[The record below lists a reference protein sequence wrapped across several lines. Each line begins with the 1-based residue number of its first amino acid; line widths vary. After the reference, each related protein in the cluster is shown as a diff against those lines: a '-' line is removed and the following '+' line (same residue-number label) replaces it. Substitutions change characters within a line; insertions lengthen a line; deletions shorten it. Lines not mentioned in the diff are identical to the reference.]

1 MSDNILVRIPTRE
14 ALLERFAHARRLDT
28 AWLMAQ
34 VGGLVV
40 LAFLVDWN
48 DAATRPII
56 SLVAAMSVVG
66 PIMTSVAIAWA
77 QNKRE
82 IGQLKEQTR
91 FGEFDKH
98 RLRSLLIDTL
108 SRLRMQ
114 EVQVPVYITPN
125 RMLNAGSVNLG
136 FTGYLL
142 GMNGVYLNRQV
153 LHKLSPAE
161 VQNIMGQELG
171 HYRMYRLPSE
181 RFLELTFGV
190 GALFGIFVSQLINMP
205 GFFGILLQVVLAS
218 AFWWIASFP
227 RAMVGSVVELLCD
240 DLGAQV
246 QGVEASVSSFLK
258 IGLESEL
265 LYTVHLQA
273 LLANKEN
280 HSLSVAKIAET
291 VEAAVPYGH
300 FTHEELERAV
310 NEALQNRKRKEEK
323 ISLLGFLDYIW
334 NSDQDDDDESIAEI
348 EAQVKALQQWPR
360 LEWEDL
366 LETPQGINLNATNM
380 EALVN
385 LIAENPDHVL
395 FQLPEEIGKGDS
407 VHPPIRIRILYLW
420 KNRLAIAAQRRALE
434 PMRQK

>member
-1 MSDNILVRIPTRE
+1 MADNLLEQIPLRA

-28 AWLMAQ
+28 AWLMTQ
-34 VGGLVV
+34 VGGLVI
-40 LAFLVDWN
+40 LAFLIDWN
-48 DAATRPII
+48 DAAARPILSI
-56 SLVAAMSVVG
+56 VAAISVAG

-98 RLRSLLIDTL
+98 RLRSLLVDTL
-108 SRLRMQ
+108 QRLRMQ

-125 RMLNAGSVNLG
+125 RMLNASSINLG

-153 LHKLSPAE
+153 LHKLSAAE
-161 VQNIMGQELG
+161 VQNIMGHELG
-171 HYRMYRLPSE
+171 HFRLYRLPSE
-181 RFLELTFGV
+181 RFLELTFCV
-190 GALFGIFVSQLINMP
+190 GALVGIFASQIINLP
-205 GFFGILLQVVLAS
+205 GFFGILLQVATGS

-227 RAMVGSVVELLCD
+227 RAMVGAVVELLCD

-265 LYTVHLQA
+265 LFTVHLQA

-280 HSLSVAKIAET
+280 QSLSVAKIAET

-348 EAQVKALQQWPR
+348 EAQVKALRQWPR
-360 LEWEDL
+360 LEWEEL
-366 LETPQGINLNATNM
+366 LESSQGLKLSANNM
-380 EALVN
+380 EALIN
-385 LIAENPDHVL
+385 LIAEHPHHVL
-395 FQLPEEIGKGDS
+395 FQLPE
-407 VHPPIRIRILYLW
+407 
-420 KNRLAIAAQRRALE
+420 
-434 PMRQK
+434 

>member
-1 MSDNILVRIPTRE
+1 MANNLFERIPTRE
-14 ALLERFAHARRLDT
+14 ALLARFSHAYRLDT
-28 AWLMAQ
+28 AWLVTQ
-34 VGGLVV
+34 VGGLVA
-40 LAFLVDWN
+40 LAFLVDWK

-56 SLVAAMSVVG
+56 SIVAAMSVVG
-66 PIMTSVAIAWA
+66 PIMTSVAMALA

-98 RLRSLLIDTL
+98 RLRALLVDTL

-125 RMLNAGSVNLG
+125 RMLNASSINLG

-153 LHKLSPAE
+153 LHKLSSAE
-161 VQNIMGQELG
+161 VQNIMGHELG
-171 HYRMYRLPSE
+171 HFRLFRLPSE
-181 RFLELTFGV
+181 RFLELTFCV
-190 GALFGIFVSQLINMP
+190 GALFGIFVSQIINMP
-205 GFFGILLQVVLAS
+205 GFVGILLQVVLAS

-227 RAMVGSVVELLCD
+227 RAMVGADVELLCD

-246 QGVEASVSSFLK
+246 QGVETSINSFLK

-280 HSLSVAKIAET
+280 QSLSVGKIAET
-291 VEAAVPYGH
+291 VEAAIPYGH
-300 FTHEELERAV
+300 FTPEELERAV
-310 NEALQNRKRKEEK
+310 NEALKNRKRKEEK

-334 NSDQDDDDESIAEI
+334 NSDQDDDDETIAEI
-348 EAQVKALQQWPR
+348 EAQVKTLHQIPR
-360 LEWEDL
+360 LEWEEL
-366 LETPQGINLNATNM
+366 LENSHEINMNTTRM
-380 EALVN
+380 ET
-385 LIAENPDHVL
+385 LIGQITENPDHVL
-395 FQLPEEIGKGDS
+395 FQLPEEIGRGDS
-407 VHPPIRIRILYLW
+407 IHPPIRIRILYLW
-420 KNRLAIAAQRRALE
+420 KNRLTIASQRRTLE
-434 PMRQK
+434 PIR